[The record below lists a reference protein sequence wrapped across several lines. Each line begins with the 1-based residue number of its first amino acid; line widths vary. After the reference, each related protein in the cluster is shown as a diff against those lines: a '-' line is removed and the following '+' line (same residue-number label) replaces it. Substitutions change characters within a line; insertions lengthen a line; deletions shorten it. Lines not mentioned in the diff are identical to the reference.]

1 MQMQYLSSIR
11 ELGGSETDITL
22 SSYSSTTEQAPANSY
37 EYPATYIREGV
48 SAFAGIVLLTGL
60 LLMLRRVALQ
70 QKEAQGANKGNL
82 EANRTPIP
90 CQSCHYFNPNTFMP
104 CAVNPSLALRK
115 EAIDCSDYCPRKTDS
130 VTRTVH
136 N

>member
-1 MQMQYLSSIR
+1 MQMQYLASTR
-11 ELGGSETDITL
+11 ELGGSKADIRL
-22 SSYSSTTEQAPANSY
+22 SSYSSTTEQAPAEPHGSSTSY
-37 EYPATYIREGV
+37 VREGV
-48 SAFAGIVLLTGL
+48 SAFAGLVLLIGL

-70 QKEAQGANKGNL
+70 QKAAQSANKGNI

-90 CQSCHYFNPNTFMP
+90 CQSCHYFHPNTFMP

-115 EAIDCSDYCPRKTDS
+115 EAIDCSDYCSRNTESLTKS
-130 VTRTVH
+130 VH